1 MINRADLLASIRG
14 GESGKLEFKE
24 VVVRGGRVAF
34 GGKKRRASSD
44 LAEVFVSMAN
54 TQGGEV
60 VFGVRDSDR
69 AVVGIEPTHR
79 DTVEQFVVNVAVDS
93 CEPTIVP
100 GLEWVFLPGE
110 DGTERLCLL
119 VTIPRSLRQVH
130 RTNEGRYLE
139 RIGTHRRLISADRL
153 SQFLVERGQ
162 PIAFELWPAQR
173 ARLEDLDSNLLGNH
187 YRGRFPD
194 WTPPDDWTD
203 TPGRYV
209 LAVKTDEG
217 PVPTNAGVLM
227 FTPRPDAFLPS
238 AFIEMVSYRHDY
250 PDGNSA
256 DSTRITGPLSSQIPD
271 AVRYLEFSPLNPTVS
286 VKRDDGRHDYPA
298 YSLRALQEAVVNAV
312 VHRDYAAPSQI
323 IIRVFPDRIEFR
335 NPGAP
340 HNGLTVADLYTGSM
354 PQRRNDTIVG
364 FFRYYKSPVTG
375 GVYMESRGEGFMN
388 IVRESQRISGR
399 RPELKIVGDTTQLTI
414 FAGSPPV
421 EAEDPSDTGSLTEHR
436 EVHDGNP

>member
-1 MINRADLLASIRG
+1 M
-14 GESGKLEFKE
+14 EFKE

-69 AVVGIEPTHR
+69 AVVDVEPTHR
-79 DTVEQFVVNVAVDS
+79 DTVEQFVVDVAADS

-100 GLEWVFLPGE
+100 GREWVFLPGA

-119 VTIPRSLRQVH
+119 VTIPRSLRHVH
-130 RTNEGRYLE
+130 RTKEGRYLE
-139 RIGTHRRLISADRL
+139 RISTRRCLISADRL
-153 SQFLVERGQ
+153 SHLLVGRGQ
-162 PIAFELWPAQR
+162 PTAFELWPAPR
-173 ARLEDLDSNLLGNH
+173 ARLADLDRNLLGDH

-194 WTPPDDWTD
+194 WTPPEDWAD
-203 TPGRYV
+203 APGRDV
-209 LAVKTDEG
+209 LAVETDSG

-227 FTPRPDAFLPS
+227 FTQSPDTFLPG
-238 AFIEMVSYRHDY
+238 AFIEIESYRHND

-256 DSTRITGPLSSQIPD
+256 DSTRITGPLSRQIPE
-271 AVRYLEFSPLNPTVS
+271 AVRYLDFSPLNPTVS

-312 VHRDYAAPSQI
+312 VHRDYAAASQI

-335 NPGAP
+335 NPGTP
-340 HNGLTVADLYTGSM
+340 HSGLTVADLYDGSM

-364 FFRYYKSPVTG
+364 FFRYYKNSVTG
-375 GVYMESRGEGFMN
+375 GAYMESRGEGFLN

-421 EAEDPSDTGSLTEHR
+421 ESEDPSDVGSL
-436 EVHDGNP
+436 N

>member
-1 MINRADLLASIRG
+1 MIDRADLLASIRG
-14 GESGKLEFKE
+14 GENSKLEFKE

-79 DTVEQFVVNVAVDS
+79 DTVEQFVVDVAVDS

-119 VTIPRSLRQVH
+119 VIIPRSPRDVH
-130 RTNEGRYLE
+130 RTNDGRYLE
-139 RIGTHRRLISADRL
+139 RISMRRCLISTDRL
-153 SQFLVERGQ
+153 SRLLVGRGQ
-162 PIAFELWPAQR
+162 PTAFELWPAPR
-173 ARLEDLDSNLLGNH
+173 ARLEDLDRNLLGDH

-194 WTPPDDWTD
+194 WTPSEDWTD
-203 TPGRYV
+203 EPGRDV
-209 LAVKTDEG
+209 LAAETDSG

-227 FTPRPDAFLPS
+227 FTQEPDAFLSS
-238 AFIEMVSYRHDY
+238 AFIEMESYRHND
-250 PDGNSA
+250 PDGSSA
-256 DSTRITGPLSSQIPD
+256 DSTRITGPLPRQIAD
-271 AVRYLEFSPLNPTVS
+271 AVSYLQLSPLNPTVS

-298 YSLRALQEAVVNAV
+298 YSVRALQEAVVNAV

-323 IIRVFPDRIEFR
+323 IVRLFPDRIEFR
-335 NPGAP
+335 NPGGLF
-340 HNGLTVADLYTGSM
+340 NGLTTSDLYEGCMPRRRNANIAWFLRSYESEATGS
-354 PQRRNDTIVG
+354 V
-364 FFRYYKSPVTG
+364 F
-375 GVYMESRGEGFMN
+375 MESRGEGFMN
-388 IVRESQRISGR
+388 LVRDSERLSGR
-399 RPELKIVGDTTQLTI
+399 RPEIKVIGDTTQLTI
-414 FAGSPPV
+414 YAAPRPARSDTSDGGSP
-421 EAEDPSDTGSLTEHR
+421 S
-436 EVHDGNP
+436 

>member
-1 MINRADLLASIRG
+1 MIDRADLLASIRG
-14 GESGKLEFKE
+14 GEGTKLEFKE
-24 VVVRGGRVAF
+24 IVVRGGRVAF

-60 VFGVRDSDR
+60 IFGVRDSDR
-69 AVVGIEPTHR
+69 AVVGIEPTQR
-79 DTVEQFVVNVAVDS
+79 DTVEQFVVNAAGDS

-110 DGTERLCLL
+110 DGTERLCLV
-119 VTIPRSLRQVH
+119 VTVPRSLRQVH

-139 RIGTHRRLISADRL
+139 RIGTHRRLISAERL

-173 ARLEDLDSNLLGNH
+173 ARLADLDENLLGKH
-187 YRGRFPD
+187 YRGRFPK
-194 WTPPDDWTD
+194 WTHPDDWTD
-203 TPGRYV
+203 APDRYV
-209 LAVKTDEG
+209 LAVETDSG

-227 FTPRPDAFLPS
+227 FTQEPDAFLPS
-238 AFIEMVSYRHDY
+238 AFIEMVSYRHND

-256 DSTRITGPLSSQIPD
+256 DSMRITGPLSRQIPE
-271 AVRYLEFSPLNPTVS
+271 AVRYLNLSPLNPTVS

-298 YSLRALQEAVVNAV
+298 YSIRALQEAVVNAV

-323 IIRVFPDRIEFR
+323 IIRVFPNRIEFR
-335 NPGAP
+335 NPGTP
-340 HNGLTVADLYTGSM
+340 HNGLTVADLYKGSL

-364 FFRYYKSPVTG
+364 FFRYYKSPITG
-375 GVYMESRGEGFMN
+375 GAYMESRGEGFMN
-388 IVRESQRISGR
+388 IVRESQQISGR
-399 RPELKIVGDTTQLTI
+399 RPALEIVGDTTQLTI
-414 FAGSPPV
+414 YAGNPEV
-421 EAEDPSDTGSLTEHR
+421 ELEGSLSHNAPAR
-436 EVHDGNP
+436 V

>member
-1 MINRADLLASIRG
+1 MTDRDSLLASIRG
-14 GESGKLEFKE
+14 GESTELEFEE
-24 VVVRGGRVAF
+24 VVVRGGRVAI

-54 TQGGEV
+54 TQGGKV

-69 AVVGIEPTHR
+69 AVVDIEPTHR
-79 DTVEQFVVNVAVDS
+79 DTVEQFVVDVAADS

-100 GLEWVFLPGE
+100 GLEWVCLPGE

-119 VTIPRSLRQVH
+119 VTIPRSLRHVH

-139 RIGTHRRLISADRL
+139 RISTRRCLISSGRL
-153 SQFLVERGQ
+153 SQLLVGRGQ
-162 PIAFELWPAQR
+162 PTAFELWPAPR
-173 ARLEDLDSNLLGNH
+173 ARMADLDRNLLGDH

-203 TPGRYV
+203 APGRYV
-209 LAVKTDEG
+209 LAVETDSG

-227 FTPRPDAFLPS
+227 FTQEPDAFLPG
-238 AFIEMVSYRHDY
+238 AFIEIESYRRND

-256 DSTRITGPLSSQIPD
+256 DSMRITGPLSRQIPE
-271 AVRYLEFSPLNPTVS
+271 AVRHLNLSPLNPTVS
-286 VKRDDGRHDYPA
+286 VKRDDGRHDYAA

-312 VHRDYAAPSQI
+312 VHRDYAIPSQI
-323 IIRVFPDRIEFR
+323 IIRVFPNRIEFR
-335 NPGAP
+335 SPGTP
-340 HNGLTVADLYTGSM
+340 HNGLTVADLYKGSM

-375 GVYMESRGEGFMN
+375 GAYMESRGEGFMN
-388 IVRESQRISGR
+388 LVRDSERLSGR
-399 RPELKIVGDTTQLTI
+399 RPEIKEIGDTTQLTI
-414 FAGSPPV
+414 YAAPAPVRSSAPGGGSP
-421 EAEDPSDTGSLTEHR
+421 S
-436 EVHDGNP
+436 